1 MLKRDKRSWQAKVAA
16 SRPFMS
22 EVLSNQR
29 SLIVVGLLF
38 VASIVPALSV
48 EIPAMVDYVNHLA
61 RMHLLVD
68 AAAGRPNPAYEIDW
82 RLYPN
87 LAVDI
92 IVPVMARF
100 VSVESAT
107 RLFLLAS
114 QTLVVSG
121 AIALEIEVRGRHQL
135 SGFAALI
142 ALYSLPFLWGLT
154 NFEFGCGVALWAI
167 VFWIHYRE
175 GPWLVWIALHTGFV
189 VVLFVAHLFAL
200 GIYGLTIGCY
210 ESSRT
215 PGYRQAARTFAVM
228 VFPVIAAYLFLV
240 WSHGAV
246 GKPVFDWWFGLKLI
260 WPLLVMNGYSV
271 PLSIA
276 LAVTIAALL
285 VFLGYSRVFGLTRP
299 AVFIGSG
306 FLIAYLLMPT
316 RLFDSA
322 YADVRLITAIMLILP
337 AFLTVNWPSGA
348 VQSAAAFVAVSV
360 ILVNATTVASVWYAY
375 RSDYAEIIT
384 SFRLLRADSTIL
396 IARGDLEA
404 GRINA
409 PMFYSPTLAAHYATA
424 FVPSLYTL
432 SGVQP
437 IRKAASKS
445 RFEIEDSLDYLPTT
459 ISQLNSASAGGTA
472 PAHVRGWRADYDYL
486 YLVGDQTAGIPD
498 HLTSMMRGRRFTLY
512 AIGK

>member
-1 MLKRDKRSWQAKVAA
+1 MPGELI
-16 SRPFMS
+16 
-22 EVLSNQR
+22 NQR
-29 SLIVVGLLF
+29 SLILVGLLF
-38 VASIVPALSV
+38 AASVVPVLSV
-48 EIPAMVDYVNHLA
+48 KIPAMVDYVNHLA

-68 AAAGRPNPAYEIDW
+68 AAAGRPTPAYEIDW

-100 VSVESAT
+100 VSAESAT

-246 GKPVFDWWFGLKLI
+246 GKPVFDWGFGLKLI

-276 LAVTIAALL
+276 LAVTIVALL
-285 VFLGYSRVFGLTRP
+285 VFLGYNRVFWLTRP

-306 FLIAYLLMPT
+306 FLIAYLLMPN
-316 RLFDSA
+316 RL
-322 YADVRLITAIMLILP
+322 
-337 AFLTVNWPSGA
+337 
-348 VQSAAAFVAVSV
+348 
-360 ILVNATTVASVWYAY
+360 
-375 RSDYAEIIT
+375 
-384 SFRLLRADSTIL
+384 
-396 IARGDLEA
+396 
-404 GRINA
+404 
-409 PMFYSPTLAAHYATA
+409 
-424 FVPSLYTL
+424 
-432 SGVQP
+432 QP

-445 RFEIEDSLDYLPTT
+445 RFEIKDSLDYLPTT
-459 ISQLNSASAGGTA
+459 ISQLNSASAGETA
-472 PAHVRGWRADYDYL
+472 PPRVRGWRAGYVYL
-486 YLVGDQTAGIPD
+486 YLVGDQTASIPD
-498 HLTSMMRGRRFTLY
+498 NLTSMMRGRRFTLY